1 MPIQNRRLQ
10 FRTARLLACCT
21 YATCLTLLLFLAAPV
36 VAQDITPQPATPDDE
51 IRLDM
56 VLTPMS
62 CFNEVTEQT
71 VSVDGNTVAVEFVVE
86 KDESAI
92 CPTVMPPLRLN
103 ADLGTFAPGDY
114 QLEVT
119 GLVLDEPFGPEMTS
133 FGVGQGDSAF
143 LPIPTMSPTG
153 LLLMLIAFAMIGI
166 VALRRIR
173 A

>member
-1 MPIQNRRLQ
+1 MERMRYRPLQ
-10 FRTARLLACCT
+10 FRTLRLLACST
-21 YATCLTLLLFLAAPV
+21 YATCLTVLLFLAAPV
-36 VAQDITPQPATPDDE
+36 IAQDVTPQPATPDDE

-56 VLTPMS
+56 VLTQMS

-86 KDESAI
+86 ERAGT

-103 ADLGTFAPGDY
+103 VNLGKFAPGNY
-114 QLEVT
+114 LLEVT
-119 GLVLDEPFGPEMTS
+119 GLVLDERFGPETTS

-143 LPIPTMSPTG
+143 VPIPTMSPAG
-153 LLLMLIAFAMIGI
+153 LWLMMLAFAMIGI
-166 VALRRIR
+166 GALRRIR